1 MFFYNRRVPEKS
13 ERCSRKCIFFLRAR
27 SARYLAL
34 RLAQLA
40 LQRRHRRRRR
50 RELAP
55 QLGGA
60 SKGGRSAVVIVC
72 FACYSYDLYS
82 YGLYSYGLIVMA
94 L

>member
-13 ERCSRKCIFFLRAR
+13 QRCSRKCIFFLRAR

-40 LQRRHRRRRR
+40 LQRRHRRCRR
-50 RELAP
+50 RELAL

-60 SKGGRSAVVIVC
+60 SKGRRGAVVIVC
-72 FACYSYDLYS
+72 RSRFACYT
-82 YGLYSYGLIVMA
+82 YGLYSYGPI
-94 L
+94 